1 MRWKVENEKGA
12 LLKVLRVYKVHI
24 AFIQVYICT
33 LLPISEL
40 VLSIER
46 WILIHLHNYDNHN
59 KRATMLFNSY
69 KKIYTVIFNSI

>member
-12 LLKVLRVYKVHI
+12 LLKVFRVYIVHI
-24 AFIQVYICT
+24 AFIQVYICMAQT
-33 LLPISEL
+33 ISEL
-40 VLSIER
+40 VISVER

-69 KKIYTVIFNSI
+69 KKI